1 MPKLWPLVGFGCLRS
16 TPRLIVWE
24 DLYRSLDEGGGE
36 DHDDSLLCRR
46 RSEPKRFIAREGGK
60 TILTAMQVDSKFRVY
75 YISQSWRN
83 AICPLTCNTKPSFQ
97 ALQPL

>member
-16 TPRLIVWE
+16 TPRLTVWE

-46 RSEPKRFIAREGGK
+46 RSEPKRFIFGKICRVDEPCSREVLM
-60 TILTAMQVDSKFRVY
+60 IL
-75 YISQSWRN
+75 
-83 AICPLTCNTKPSFQ
+83 
-97 ALQPL
+97 

>member
-16 TPRLIVWE
+16 TPRLTVWE

-60 TILTAMQVDSKFRVY
+60 TILTAMQVDKLKFPV
-75 YISQSWRN
+75 IMATVLEQ
-83 AICPLTCNTKPSFQ
+83 CHMPPSG
-97 ALQPL
+97 L